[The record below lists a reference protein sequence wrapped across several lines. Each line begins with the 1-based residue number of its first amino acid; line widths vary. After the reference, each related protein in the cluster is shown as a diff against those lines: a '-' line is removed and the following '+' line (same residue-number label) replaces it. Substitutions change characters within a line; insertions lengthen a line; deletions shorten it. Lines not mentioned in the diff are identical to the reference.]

1 MAGSKRAMLYRT
13 DIPDSGDG
21 WKYMI
26 LNLDEG
32 NSKTIGMEEA
42 SPANEAD
49 KEFVIQGKDFLSLTP
64 RKLLLQGTTSSGK
77 TVRRSWVAGDPE
89 NTLVVNG
96 GTTVQGVFVGANTVE
111 DVTFT
116 VTGVVGE
123 KRTLRQ
129 TVDTGLDDGTAT

>member
-1 MAGSKRAMLYRT
+1 MLYRT

-42 SPANEAD
+42 TPATESG
-49 KEFVIQGKDFLSLTP
+49 KEFVVQGKDFLTLTP
-64 RKLLLQGTTSSGK
+64 RKLLLQGKTSDGK

-96 GTTVQGVFVGANTVE
+96 GTTVQGVFVAANTVE
-111 DVTFT
+111 NVTFA

-129 TVDTGLDDGTAT
+129 TTDTGLDDGTA